1 MPFYMSHKSENVFN
15 IKKDT
20 VFSFEKSRLISII
33 SKYVMFSPE
42 PFFTLYNA
50 VMKKAKDYIHKNW
63 G

>member
-1 MPFYMSHKSENVFN
+1 MSQKSENVFN
-15 IKKDT
+15 IKKET
-20 VFSFEKSRLISII
+20 VFSFGKSRLTSIL

-50 VMKKAKDYIHKNW
+50 VMKKAKDYIYTNL

>member
-20 VFSFEKSRLISII
+20 VFSFGLISIL

-50 VMKKAKDYIHKNW
+50 VMTKAKDSVYINW

>member
-1 MPFYMSHKSENVFN
+1 MSHKSENVFN

-20 VFSFEKSRLISII
+20 VFSFGKSRLISILL
-33 SKYVMFSPE
+33 KYVIFSPE

-50 VMKKAKDYIHKNW
+50 VMKKAKDYVYINW